1 MPNAA
6 VALIETDHKTTMKIY
21 QIAAKQYSVIGE
33 DLYERLEVATIGR
46 RDSAVSSTSVS
57 ATSSIPFT

>member
-1 MPNAA
+1 MPNAT

-21 QIAAKQYSVIGE
+21 QIAGKQYSVIGE

-46 RDSAVSSTSVS
+46 RDFAVSSIC
-57 ATSSIPFT
+57 ALPTSSIPFT